1 MTRPEVGAR
10 ATDRVPSRTPARVQ
24 DVEIIDP
31 FWRAQQ
37 EQNRS
42 VALPGQLAHM
52 RERGNLRALAGDWD
66 VDADYTP
73 HAFWDS
79 DLAKWIEAASYSLAT
94 HWDAELDREV
104 EEIIDLL
111 ERAQQPD
118 GYLNSYFTTVGAG
131 RRFTDHLDAHELYC
145 AGHLI
150 EAAVAHAES
159 TGRRRL
165 LDVACRYAD
174 LIDERFA
181 DDGPDAGGYDGHPE
195 IELALMRLARA
206 TGVER
211 YEALARRLVDNRGQ
225 QPPFFD
231 RERERRGTPGMFE
244 ATFPGRLNDP
254 RRYDQYQQSHVP
266 VRDQREAVGHAVR
279 AVYLYTGATDVAL
292 ATGDDALAHAV
303 HELWTDV
310 TERKMHVTGHIG
322 TVRAFESFDVA
333 YALPTAD
340 GYGETC
346 ASIGMANWAERL
358 GNGYR
363 DARYFDVLERELYN
377 GALSGKSTD
386 GLRYFY
392 DNQLSSD
399 GSLSRQDWFATSCCP
414 PNLARFVASLGRL
427 IYSSEEGLVAVNL
440 FVASR
445 YRTLIE
451 GHSVTVEQHTDY
463 PRSGGVR
470 VDVTTST
477 PQRFVLAVR
486 IPPEVV
492 GVRCDGET
500 VDPAALRSGYLELE
514 RHWSGTTTVTLD
526 FDIPVRVV
534 RAASAVA
541 DARGKVAVQRGPVIY
556 CAEEVDAA
564 APTAELV
571 IDPDRI
577 RIASDSISGQTEL
590 TVAAIRRRTTSGL
603 YTSAPPREDP
613 LDTRLVPY
621 YFWGNR
627 GLGSMDVWLVEA
639 IQTNDHTRSDS

>member
-1 MTRPEVGAR
+1 MSRPDAGIDTGER
-10 ATDRVPSRTPARVQ
+10 LPLRTPARVQ
-24 DVEIIDP
+24 DVDILDP

-37 EQNRS
+37 EQNRR

-52 RERGNLRALAGDWD
+52 RDRGNFRALSGEWNA
-66 VDADYTP
+66 DADYTP

-94 HWDAELDREV
+94 HWDPDLDREV

-165 LDVACRYAD
+165 LEIACRYAD

-195 IELALMRLARA
+195 IELALMRLAHA
-206 TGVER
+206 TGIDR
-211 YEALARRLVDNRGQ
+211 YRDLAARLVENRGQ

-231 RERERRGTPGMFE
+231 LERQRRGTPGMFE
-244 ATFPGRLNDP
+244 ATFPGRLENP
-254 RRYDQYQQSHVP
+254 RRYDQYQQSHLP
-266 VRDQREAVGHAVR
+266 VREQREAVGHAVR

-292 ATGDDALAHAV
+292 ETGDEQLAHAV
-303 HELWTDV
+303 RELWTDV

-333 YALPTAD
+333 YALPTAN

-346 ASIGMANWAERL
+346 ASIGLANWAERL

-363 DARYFDVLERELYN
+363 DAHYFDVLERELYN

-399 GSLSRQDWFATSCCP
+399 GTLERQDWFATSCCP

-427 IYSSEEGLVAVNL
+427 IYSSEDALIAINL
-440 FVASR
+440 FLASR
-445 YRTLIE
+445 YRADIDGE
-451 GHSVTVEQHTDY
+451 PVVIEQHTDY
-463 PRSGGVR
+463 PRSGGAR
-470 VDVTTST
+470 LKVTTAT
-477 PQRFVLAVR
+477 PRRFVLAVR
-486 IPPEVV
+486 IPPEVA
-492 GVRCDGET
+492 GVRLDGAAI
-500 VDPAALRSGYLELE
+500 DPESLASGYLQLDRE
-514 RHWSGTTTVTLD
+514 WSGTTTVTID
-526 FDIPVRVV
+526 FAIPVRVL

-541 DARGKVAVQRGPVIY
+541 DTRGKVAVQRGPIVY
-556 CAEEVDAA
+556 CAEEIDVL

-571 IDPDRI
+571 VEPGHIDIAPD
-577 RIASDSISGQTEL
+577 SVSGQTEL
-590 TVAAIRRRTTSGL
+590 TVAAVRRRTTNGL
-603 YTSAPPREDP
+603 YTSAAPEEEP
-613 LDTRLVPY
+613 LLARLVPY

-627 GLGSMDVWLVEA
+627 GRGSMDVWLVEA
-639 IQTNDHTRSDS
+639 IQVDDHTRSHS